1 MTRLVCRKNRGMR
14 VRVLASVVLCALL
27 IALAIVA
34 NIDPYLPMRL
44 LGMGYTLS
52 VYVAIIFCLSGA
64 IFALM
69 PTVKARLA
77 ALRLQVS
84 DDGPLLGPKAVS
96 IEEDGLVF
104 DRPLIRSKYLW
115 GALQGVEIS
124 NHALVLPIDNGIGLI
139 IPASAFS
146 TDAARYAFVAEL
158 HKRLESAR
166 VSRNAGVP

>member
-1 MTRLVCRKNRGMR
+1 
-14 VRVLASVVLCALL
+14 
-27 IALAIVA
+27 
-34 NIDPYLPMRL
+34 
-44 LGMGYTLS
+44 
-52 VYVAIIFCLSGA
+52 
-64 IFALM
+64 M